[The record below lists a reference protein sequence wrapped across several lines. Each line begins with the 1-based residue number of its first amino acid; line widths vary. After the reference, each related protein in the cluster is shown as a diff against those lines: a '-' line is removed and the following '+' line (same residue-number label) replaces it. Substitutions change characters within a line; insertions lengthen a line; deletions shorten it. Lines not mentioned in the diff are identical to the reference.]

1 MSTPQRYAWALCAT
15 LALALVSGCS
25 SDSDG
30 PDESA
35 EKGSPKPTRT
45 APVQDDPKLGQ
56 RVKEALG
63 TDELGD
69 SGPLLVESGLERV
82 SDGVHTRPKLS
93 PGRSYQ
99 VAVACA
105 GKGKISLSIRA
116 EKPTRETVDCDG
128 VPVMQR
134 TVGSRSNLEIDTSGL
149 SGATGMVGW
158 RVSRV
163 EK

>member
-1 MSTPQRYAWALCAT
+1 MSTPQRYAWALCTTLT
-15 LALALVSGCS
+15 LALVAGCS
-25 SDSDG
+25 GDSDG
-30 PDESA
+30 SGEST

-63 TDELGD
+63 TDELEDTGT
-69 SGPLLVESGLERV
+69 LVESGLERV

-116 EKPTRETVDCDG
+116 EKHTRETVDCDG
-128 VPVMQR
+128 VPVTQR

-149 SGATGMVGW
+149 PGVRGMVGW
-158 RVSRV
+158 RVSKV
-163 EK
+163 AK